1 MQKKRMTKTW
11 IVTAL
16 GLGIGSMMSVQA
28 ATITVVK
35 AGQHKTTPQ
44 AVTTVVRAEEAP
56 KHTQRADVDSDNE
69 QTMMPQLPISVAGAF
84 GSIETADEG
93 ALVENNEV
101 LVPFTVYEKAN
112 LNHIVKAKRGY
123 TVRLQGLRPAGDMLF
138 SNGTGQR
145 AVPLP
150 VVQRNGKEYVNLS
163 RTSSALG
170 VVMQRNK
177 KGILL
182 SPQLGAVEKPVK
194 QALEAPLAW
203 AFDPTATTGTPYK
216 RALTAAGTSIISPS
230 WFQLSHKGTVETTGI
245 PSEEYVMNYTAL
257 GYRVWPLITNQF
269 NPTLTHTILSDP
281 GHWDEYVRELAGY
294 ALAYGYD
301 GYNFDF
307 ENIEFKD
314 KDRLTAFVE
323 HLSKG
328 LQAYNLYTSMDVTGY
343 SNSPNWSLVYDRPAL
358 AKSLDYM
365 VLMAYDETWAASPV
379 AGPVA
384 SYPWVK
390 RNLERLIKEI
400 PAGKTVLG
408 VPFYMRT
415 WTTPIGADGKPGK
428 ASSKTLAMPDSEVI
442 RTTHAKSVTWDDKK
456 GLYHVAFS
464 DTSTENADIRN
475 ALKEDIA
482 DVVSTYASHPTGATV
497 KNSSGVSSKSLSG
510 LSAKS
515 SSVITVTKETDEEET
530 PFGIVP
536 IQVVRA
542 PAETASKA
550 EGATIAVNKDGV
562 KDDTSETSDI
572 VNAANTSTAVHN
584 SPARNHGSAYMRT
597 DIWFEDSTSLQKKLA
612 LVGEEGIAGFAAW
625 RKGFESDSVR
635 DWLYRSYPAL
645 AKPVVDTKDS
655 GEKKEATHKNGKK
668 ARYGK
673 R

>member
-145 AVPLP
+145 TVPLP

-281 GHWDEYVRELAGY
+281 GHWDEYVRELASY

-400 PAGKTVLG
+400 PAEKTVLG

-482 DVVSTYASHPTGATV
+482 DVVSTYASHPTGAT
-497 KNSSGVSSKSLSG
+497 
-510 LSAKS
+510 AKS

-542 PAETASKA
+542 PAETASNA
-550 EGATIAVNKDGV
+550 DRVAIAVNKDRVEGDV
-562 KDDTSETSDI
+562 SDTSDTAKAS
-572 VNAANTSTAVHN
+572 NTSATAHN
-584 SPARNHGSAYMRT
+584 SPMRKHGTAYMRT

-668 ARYGK
+668 ARSGK

>member
-145 AVPLP
+145 TVPLP

-307 ENIEFKD
+307 ENIDFKD

-390 RNLERLIKEI
+390 RNLERLVKEI
-400 PAGKTVLG
+400 PAEKTVLG

-415 WTTPIGADGKPGK
+415 WTTPVGADGKPGK

-442 RTTHAKSVTWDDKK
+442 RTTHAKSVTWDNKK

-482 DVVSTYASHPTGATV
+482 DVVSAYASHPTGAT
-497 KNSSGVSSKSLSG
+497 
-510 LSAKS
+510 AKS

-542 PAETASKA
+542 PAETASNA
-550 EGATIAVNKDGV
+550 DGVAIVVNKDRV
-562 KDDTSETSDI
+562 KEDVSDTSDTVEAS
-572 VNAANTSTAVHN
+572 NTSAIAHN
-584 SPARNHGSAYMRT
+584 SPMRKHGTAYMRT

>member
-11 IVTAL
+11 ITTAL
-16 GLGIGSMMSVQA
+16 GIGIGSMMSVQA

-35 AGQHKTTPQ
+35 AGPHNTTLQ
-44 AVTTVVRAEEAP
+44 AVTTVVRAEQDSM
-56 KHTQRADVDSDNE
+56 HTQRMDTGVDSK
-69 QTMMPQLPISVAGAF
+69 QTMMSQLPISVAGAF

-145 AVPLP
+145 TVPLP

-307 ENIEFKD
+307 ENIAFKD
-314 KDRLTAFVE
+314 KERLTAFVE

-328 LQAYNLYTSMDVTGY
+328 LQTYNLYTSMDVTGY
-343 SNSPNWSLVYDRPAL
+343 SDSPNWSLVYDRPAL

-400 PAGKTVLG
+400 PAEKTVLG

-442 RTTHAKSVTWDDKK
+442 RTTHAQSVRWDDKK

-464 DTSTENADIRN
+464 DTSTENTDIRN
-475 ALKEDIA
+475 ALQEDIA
-482 DVVSTYASHPTGATV
+482 DVVSAYAGHPTGATA
-497 KNSSGVSSKSLSG
+497 KSSSGV
-510 LSAKS
+510 SAKS
-515 SSVITVTKETDEEET
+515 SSEIKVTKETDGEET
-530 PFGIVP
+530 PFDVVP
-536 IQVVRA
+536 IQVVRV

-562 KDDTSETSDI
+562 KDDASGEF
-572 VNAANTSTAVHN
+572 NAANTSATIHN
-584 SPARNHGSAYMRT
+584 SPAHNRGAAYTRT

-645 AKPVVDTKDS
+645 AKPVVDTKDK
-655 GEKKEATHKNGKK
+655 GEKKEAMHKNGKK
-668 ARYGK
+668 ARYEK

>member
-11 IVTAL
+11 ITTAL
-16 GLGIGSMMSVQA
+16 GIGIGSMMSVQA

-35 AGQHKTTPQ
+35 AGQHNTMPQ
-44 AVTTVVRAEEAP
+44 AVTTVVRAEQDSL
-56 KHTQRADVDSDNE
+56 HTQRMDTGVDSK
-69 QTMMPQLPISVAGAF
+69 QTMMSQLPISVAGAF

-145 AVPLP
+145 TVPLP
-150 VVQRNGKEYVNLS
+150 VVQRHGKEYVNLS

-307 ENIEFKD
+307 ENIAFKD
-314 KDRLTAFVE
+314 KERLTAFVE

-343 SNSPNWSLVYDRPAL
+343 SDSPNWSLVYDRPAL
-358 AKSLDYM
+358 AKSLDYV

-400 PAGKTVLG
+400 PAEKTVLG

-428 ASSKTLAMPDSEVI
+428 ASSKTLAMQDSEVI
-442 RTTHAKSVTWDDKK
+442 RTAHAQSVRWDDKK

-475 ALKEDIA
+475 ALQEDIA
-482 DVVSTYASHPTGATV
+482 DVVSAYAGHPTGATA
-497 KNSSGVSSKSLSG
+497 KSSSGV
-510 LSAKS
+510 SAKS
-515 SSVITVTKETDEEET
+515 SSEIKVTKETDGEET
-530 PFGIVP
+530 PFGVVP
-536 IQVVRA
+536 IQVVRV
-542 PAETASKA
+542 PVETASKA

-562 KDDTSETSDI
+562 KDDASGEF
-572 VNAANTSTAVHN
+572 NAANTSATIHN
-584 SPARNHGSAYMRT
+584 SPAHNHGAAYTRT

-645 AKPVVDTKDS
+645 AKPVVDTKDK
-655 GEKKEATHKNGKK
+655 GEKKEATHKNGTK
-668 ARYGK
+668 ARFGK

>member
-11 IVTAL
+11 IATAL
-16 GLGIGSMMSVQA
+16 GIGIGSMMSVQA
-28 ATITVVK
+28 ATIAVVK
-35 AGQHKTTPQ
+35 AGQHNTTPQ
-44 AVTTVVRAEEAP
+44 AVTKVVRAGQAP
-56 KHTQRADVDSDNE
+56 KHTLSTDTGVDSK
-69 QTMMPQLPISVAGAF
+69 QTMMAQLPISVAGAF

-145 AVPLP
+145 TVPLP

-307 ENIEFKD
+307 ENIAFKD
-314 KDRLTAFVE
+314 KDRLTSFVE

-343 SNSPNWSLVYDRPAL
+343 SDSPNWSLVYDRPAL
-358 AKSLDYM
+358 AKSLDYV

-400 PAGKTVLG
+400 PAEKTVLG

-428 ASSKTLAMPDSEVI
+428 ASSKTLTMPDSEII

-482 DVVSTYASHPTGATV
+482 DVVSAYASHPTGATA
-497 KNSSGVSSKSLSG
+497 KNLSG

-515 SSVITVTKETDEEET
+515 SSVITVTKETDAEET
-530 PFGIVP
+530 PFGVVP

-542 PAETASKA
+542 PAETASNA
-550 EGATIAVNKDGV
+550 DGVAIAVNKDRV
-562 KDDTSETSDI
+562 KEEASDTSGV
-572 VNAANTSTAVHN
+572 VNAANTSAAVHN
-584 SPARNHGSAYMRT
+584 SPVRNHGSAYMRT

-645 AKPVVDTKDS
+645 AKPVVDTKDK
-655 GEKKEATHKNGKK
+655 GEKKEATHKNGTK

>member
-11 IVTAL
+11 ITTAL
-16 GLGIGSMMSVQA
+16 GIGIGSMMSVQA

-69 QTMMPQLPISVAGAF
+69 QTMMSQLPISVAGAF

-145 AVPLP
+145 TVPLP

-307 ENIEFKD
+307 ENIAFKD
-314 KDRLTAFVE
+314 KERLTAFVE

-328 LQAYNLYTSMDVTGY
+328 LQTYNLYTSMDVTGY
-343 SNSPNWSLVYDRPAL
+343 SDSPNWSLVYDRPAL

-400 PAGKTVLG
+400 PAEKTVLG

-442 RTTHAKSVTWDDKK
+442 RTTHAQSVRWDDKK

-475 ALKEDIA
+475 ALQEDIA
-482 DVVSTYASHPTGATV
+482 DVVSAYAGHPTGATA
-497 KNSSGVSSKSLSG
+497 KSSSGV
-510 LSAKS
+510 SAKS
-515 SSVITVTKETDEEET
+515 SSEIKVTKETDGEET
-530 PFGIVP
+530 PFGVVP
-536 IQVVRA
+536 IQVARV

-562 KDDTSETSDI
+562 KDDASGEF
-572 VNAANTSTAVHN
+572 NAANTSATIHN
-584 SPARNHGSAYMRT
+584 SPAHNHGAAYTRT

-645 AKPVVDTKDS
+645 AKPVVDTKDK
-655 GEKKEATHKNGKK
+655 GEKKEAMHKNGKK
-668 ARYGK
+668 AHYGK